1 MPRVALGVE
10 YDGSGFAGWQVQ
22 KDGRSV
28 QATVEQALSRVA
40 DHPVKT
46 ICAGRTDAGVH
57 ACAQVVHFDTS
68 ATRRNRSWVLGSNS
82 ELPDDVNICWAR
94 EVSSD
99 FHARFSALS
108 RSYRYLILNRPVRSA
123 ICRQRAW
130 VVYPPLDEVQMQAA
144 ASRML
149 GERDF
154 SALRA
159 AGCQA
164 KSPVRTVMALDV
176 RRRADWLSI
185 DVRAN
190 AFLHHMVRNI
200 AGLLMLVGKGDAE
213 PDWADRVLASRD
225 RREAGIT
232 APAQGLYLYHVEYRP
247 DFELPMT
254 DGAGHELGLLPGNQ
268 AWPGV

>member
-1 MPRVALGVE
+1 MPRIALGVE
-10 YDGSGFAGWQVQ
+10 YEGSGFSGWQVQ

-46 ICAGRTDAGVH
+46 VCAGRTDAGVH
-57 ACAQVVHFDTS
+57 ACAQVVHFDTR
-68 ATRRNRSWVLGSNS
+68 AVRRDRSWVLGCNS

-94 EVSSD
+94 EVSEE
-99 FHARFSALS
+99 FHARFSAVS
-108 RSYRYLILNRPVRSA
+108 RSYRYLVLNRPVRSA
-123 ICRQRAW
+123 LCRQRAW
-130 VVYPPLDEVQMQAA
+130 VVYPALDEIRMQSA

-149 GERDF
+149 GEHDF

-164 KSPVRTVMALDV
+164 KSPVRTVLKLEV
-176 RRRADWLSI
+176 SRRAHWLSI

-200 AGLLMLVGKGDAE
+200 AGMLVQVGKGEAGPEWVD
-213 PDWADRVLASRD
+213 DVLASRD
-225 RREAGIT
+225 RREAGVT
-232 APAQGLYLYHVEYRP
+232 APAQGLYLYNVEYAP
-247 DFELPMT
+247 DSGLPVAG
-254 DGAGHELGLLPGNQ
+254 DAGHELGLLPGNQ